1 MNEEEYKSIIE
12 NAKDGV
18 VVVQNNVVLYA
29 NQYISEVT
37 GIKKEEIV
45 GKLFSNIIKKDE
57 ESEKTK
63 EDFSTYEIVFQN
75 KDGKHFIG
83 EVHEQKI
90 QYQGEESEIL
100 FIRDITTRKKTEEVF
115 LLQEER
121 FHGVAENTP
130 DIITR
135 FDREY
140 RYVYIN
146 KAGEKAFGI
155 SKKDIFWKSDED
167 LGINDDRT
175 RAFKEAVD
183 YVFEKKERNTF
194 YNELLING
202 ERKYY
207 YTILLPEFFKDGEV
221 NSVLSIT
228 RDITEIREIDQI
240 KTDFISITSHQL
252 RSPLSVINWCIISLL
267 NKESVNSKEEE
278 EEYLQRIDDS
288 TRKLIKITD
297 VFLNTTLLD
306 LEMFVFNFKEI
317 DLTSIVNETVREFDY
332 LVEKR
337 KIKLNVIVDDFS
349 LVKFDK
355 RVLKII
361 FRGLLSNAVEYTPEN
376 GNIDF
381 LLKRVGKEAISF
393 EVGDSGCGIL
403 PEEKKKIFTKF
414 YRSDSAKNMRAY
426 GTGLDLYLI
435 KSILGKIGG
444 SIEVNSPNLKYGKG
458 TIFSV
463 KIPLRNEEKSI
474 L

>member
-1 MNEEEYKSIIE
+1 MNEEYKLIVE
-12 NAKDGV
+12 DAKDGIV
-18 VVVQNNVVLYA
+18 ITRNNVILYV
-29 NQYISEVT
+29 NRYISEVT
-37 GIKKEEIV
+37 GIAKEEII
-45 GKLFSNIIKKDE
+45 GRKLSDIIRKDE
-57 ESEKTK
+57 ELEKK
-63 EDFSTYEIVFQN
+63 RDNVSIYEIVFQN
-75 KDGKHFIG
+75 KDGKRFIG

-90 QYQGEESEIL
+90 QYQGEESEVL

-167 LGINDDRT
+167 LGITDDRT
-175 RAFKEAVD
+175 MAFREAID
-183 YVFEKKERNTF
+183 YVFEKKEKKTF

-202 ERKYY
+202 ERRYY
-207 YTILLPEFFKDGEV
+207 YTILVPEFFKDGEV

-252 RSPLSVINWCIISLL
+252 RSPLSIINWCIISLL
-267 NKESVNSKEEE
+267 NKESGNTKEE

-317 DLTSIVNETVREFDY
+317 DLVAIAKETAREFDY

-337 KIKLNVIVDDFS
+337 KINFNVIIDDFP

-381 LLKRVGKEAISF
+381 LLKRVDRGNICF
-393 EVGDSGCGIL
+393 EIGDNGFGIL

-435 KSILGKIGG
+435 KSILDKMGG
-444 SIEVNSPNLKYGKG
+444 SIEVESPNLKYGKG
-458 TIFSV
+458 TVFCV
-463 KIPLRNEEKSI
+463 KIPLHNEEKPI